1 MTLPSASLS
10 ATAVDFRGGFR
21 LDDGATHCQIHP
33 TADGPRD
40 GGRAGGDRRGGE
52 GEREGWT
59 YADQKPLLK
68 PPPHGALQLS
78 AVSDGICRQFIVAL
92 VLKLTQQ

>member
-1 MTLPSASLS
+1 MS

-33 TADGPRD
+33 TVDGPTD
-40 GGRAGGDRRGGE
+40 GGRAGGGREAAEGGR
-52 GEREGWT
+52 EREGWT
-59 YADQKPLLK
+59 YAEQKPLLK
-68 PPPHGALQLS
+68 PPPHGASQLS
-78 AVSDGICRQFIVAL
+78 AVSDGIGRQFIVTL